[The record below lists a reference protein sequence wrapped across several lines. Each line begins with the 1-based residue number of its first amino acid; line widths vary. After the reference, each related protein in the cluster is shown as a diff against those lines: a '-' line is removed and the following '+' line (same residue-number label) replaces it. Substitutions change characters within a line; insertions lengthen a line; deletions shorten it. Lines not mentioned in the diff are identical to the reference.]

1 MEVIDDLV
9 EEQIET
15 RDWILRDRNE
25 RYWDQQDDMRVE
37 DGLRVEVLKLKN
49 MLGICVSFV
58 VLLVVVIVMSW
69 MG

>member
-15 RDWILRDRNE
+15 RDWILGDRNE
-25 RYWDQQDDMRVE
+25 RYWVQQEELRVE
-37 DGLRVEVLKLKN
+37 DGLRVELMKLKKL
-49 MLGICVSFV
+49 LGIFVSVVV
-58 VLLVVVIVMSW
+58 VLVAVIVMCW

>member
-9 EEQIET
+9 EEQIEM

-37 DGLRVEVLKLKN
+37 DGLRVELMKLKKL
-49 MLGICVSFV
+49 LGIGVSVVV
-58 VLLVVVIVMSW
+58 VLVAVIVMCW